1 MESRIKQL
9 REKRG
14 LIQEILAAELGITQ
28 QMLSKYEKDVTLIKV
43 DILKKIAAYFNV
55 TTDYLLGVSDVKRDL
70 QRQMKMNET
79 LDEFYDLVEVYKEL
93 DSYDKEMIWS
103 IIQTIKKTSEK
114 REKGNG
120 PQFSLTVYPIKE
132 VFSSRVSTRFPA
144 WICSHANLKKA
155 IPLLKKNR
163 NNASTPQHILPVILS
178 AS

>member
-28 QMLSKYEKDVTLIKV
+28 QMLSKYERDVTLIKV
-43 DILKKIAAYFNV
+43 DILKKIATYFTV

-79 LDEFYDLVEVYKEL
+79 LDEYYDLIEIYKEL

-103 IIQTIKKTSEK
+103 IMQTVKKVGEK
-114 REKGNG
+114 R
-120 PQFSLTVYPIKE
+120 
-132 VFSSRVSTRFPA
+132 
-144 WICSHANLKKA
+144 KKDNKL
-155 IPLLKKNR
+155 IEE
-163 NNASTPQHILPVILS
+163 S
-178 AS
+178 

>member
-93 DSYDKEMIWS
+93 DSYNKEMIWS

-120 PQFSLTVYPIKE
+120 
-132 VFSSRVSTRFPA
+132 
-144 WICSHANLKKA
+144 KA
-155 IPLLKKNR
+155 VR
-163 NNASTPQHILPVILS
+163 E
-178 AS
+178 